1 MNGFDMPYKL
11 ITISQSCSRGYIG
24 SKLGE
29 FLELVYNSFSEEKFK
44 GKKTNK
50 KKTIN
55 KATVLILMNNI
66 YNTESLNRTTG
77 AKNY

>member
-11 ITISQSCSRGYIG
+11 ITISQSCSRGYVG
-24 SKLGE
+24 SKSGE
-29 FLELVYNSFSEEKFK
+29 FLELVYNSFCTK
-44 GKKTNK
+44 N
-50 KKTIN
+50 IN

-77 AKNY
+77 AKHY

>member
-1 MNGFDMPYKL
+1 MPYKL
-11 ITISQSCSRGYIG
+11 ITISQSCSRGYVG

-29 FLELVYNSFSEEKFK
+29 FLELVYNSFSEEKLK
-44 GKKTNK
+44 EKKN
-50 KKTIN
+50 IN

-66 YNTESLNRTTG
+66 YNIESLNGTTG

>member
-1 MNGFDMPYKL
+1 MPYKL
-11 ITISQSCSRGYIG
+11 ITISQSCSRGYVG

-44 GKKTNK
+44 EKKN
-50 KKTIN
+50 IN

-66 YNTESLNRTTG
+66 YNIESLNRTTG